1 MRLFVRC
8 TGWFAVWLSGLLMVS
23 ATSFAA
29 DLKLQTRLVWGTDQD
44 KPPGK
49 DLQELDEKTR
59 AKLHQ
64 FKWKHY
70 WVVNQCTADTNAK
83 EHKKVSLSDK
93 GAVDFKDL
101 GNGNVEIRLYD
112 LKTGSEGKR
121 VKVVQHSIEALK
133 KGELCILAGDDKETW
148 DNAWFVIITAAP

>member
-1 MRLFVRC
+1 VWFVAC
-8 TGWFAVWLSGLLMVS
+8 ISGLLLGTAS
-23 ATSFAA
+23 AAA
-29 DLKLQTRLVWGTDQD
+29 SDLKLHTRLVWGTDQGQ
-44 KPPGK
+44 PAGK
-49 DLQELDEKTR
+49 NLQEIDDKTR

-70 WVVNQCTADTNAK
+70 WVMNQCTADTNAK
-83 EHKKVSLSDK
+83 EHTKVSLSDK

-101 GNGNVEIRLYD
+101 GNGSVEIRLYD
-112 LKTGSEGKR
+112 LKTGSEPKR

>member
-1 MRLFVRC
+1 MRIFVRC
-8 TGWFAVWLSGLLMVS
+8 WGMLALWLSGVFLLS
-23 ATSFAA
+23 ATTLAA

-49 DLQELDEKTR
+49 DWQEIDDKTR

-70 WVVNQCTADTNAK
+70 WVVNQCSTDANAK

-93 GAVDFKDL
+93 GAVELKDL
-101 GNGNVEIRLYD
+101 GNGNVEIRLLD
-112 LKTGSEGKR
+112 LKTGAEPKR